1 VCPTVASLT
10 PRARCS
16 SIYMSSSSSRLLIAF
31 LLNAQNGEPT
41 LAVLNVIETNSMTSD
56 MTLSEV
62 AMSPELN

>member
-1 VCPTVASLT
+1 
-10 PRARCS
+10 
-16 SIYMSSSSSRLLIAF
+16 MSSSSSRLLIAF

-41 LAVLNVIETNSMTSD
+41 LAVLNVLETNSMTSD